1 MAYCAEE
8 VVYKEATDVVPSE
21 IDSDLDWGGGDC

>member
-1 MAYCAEE
+1 MQRR
-8 VVYKEATDVVPSE
+8 VVYKETTDVVPSE

>member
-1 MAYCAEE
+1 MQRR

-21 IDSDLDWGGGDC
+21 IDSDLDWGGGNC